1 MDIIVSS
8 VGIAFVAVTR
18 GRPTLTHEGLTR
30 GYRVALVMSVLG
42 FLHYYPLAVGFSR

>member
-8 VGIAFVAVTR
+8 VGGALSHMHVV
-18 GRPTLTHEGLTR
+18 GRQLEGLTR

-42 FLHYYPLAVGFSR
+42 FLLYPLAVGFSR